1 MINRRPKKQAES
13 SLKKFTFTIGLRGF
27 PAISKEDEKFTAK
40 NECKYKKTRHQEQ
53 EPVEVTD
60 SRINL
65 QRLLA
70 LEFRND
76 M

>member
-1 MINRRPKKQAES
+1 MINRRPKKQTES
-13 SLKKFTFTIGLRGF
+13 FLKKFTFSIGLGGF

-40 NECKYKKTRHQEQ
+40 NQHKYKKTRHQEQ
-53 EPVEVTD
+53 EPAEVTD

-65 QRLLA
+65 QRLPV
-70 LEFRND
+70 LEFKNE